1 MIKNQYG
8 IEYYGYGWSRRMPIT
23 DKLKTGELARLIPTL
38 PDSKKEEKAT
48 SVLLSIFRMVPSFAK
63 AVLEEAGAS
72 IGVRAKIECYT
83 EVTFNVDSLKNIRPD
98 GLIVVTTGNKEWS
111 ALVESKVGNASLKS
125 EQLESYAVAAKELG
139 IDALITISNEF
150 AVLPTHHPVGISKIL
165 SRKVSLFHF
174 SWLSV
179 ISKALLLSDNKV
191 VDDPEQAFLLAEMI
205 RYFNSSTSGVSAF
218 TKMDNGWREVCDRVQ
233 QGSPLQSI
241 ESDIKESIG
250 SWQQLLKYLSLKLS
264 IATASA
270 VELIIEKK
278 YQNNPELKLS
288 DSISSIIKDNSLSAS
303 MTIPNAA
310 APIDITADFIR
321 RTLSISMKL
330 QAPQDIKR
338 PTAAVNWL
346 TRQLK
351 DVNEKESFVVR
362 IHWPKRIPMTV
373 SSLANASE
381 NPDILVPE
389 NCKDIPK
396 SIEVAIV
403 VDLAG
408 RFRGSKTFVDESE
421 AQLKYFYKKIGQKLS
436 KWQAKAPTIKKPED
450 NAKSAISIAF
460 SEEADR
466 LELLNDD
473 NDIDTSYQ
481 PNVLAPESQSIPGDD
496 NV

>member
-1 MIKNQYG
+1 
-8 IEYYGYGWSRRMPIT
+8 MPIK
-23 DKLKTGELARLIPTL
+23 DKLKTGEAARLIPTL

-72 IGVRAKIECYT
+72 IGVRAKIECYA
-83 EVTFNVDSLKNIRPD
+83 EVTFAVDSLKNIRPD
-98 GLIVVTTGNKEWS
+98 GLIVVTTGSREWS
-111 ALVESKVGNASLKS
+111 ALVESKVGNAELKS
-125 EQLESYAVAAKELG
+125 EQLDSYAAAAKELG

-179 ISKALLLSDNKV
+179 ISKALLLSDDKI

-205 RYFNSSTSGVSAF
+205 RYFNSSNSGVSAF

-233 QGSPLQSI
+233 QGAPLQSI
-241 ESDIKESIG
+241 ENDVKEAIG

-270 VELIIEKK
+270 VELIVEKK
-278 YQNNPELKLS
+278 YQSNPELKLTES
-288 DSISSIIKDNSLSAS
+288 VNSVIKDNSLSAS
-303 MTIPNAA
+303 LSIPNAA
-310 APIDITADFIR
+310 APITLTADFTR
-321 RTLSISMKL
+321 RTLSISMSL

-338 PTAAVNWL
+338 PTAAINWL

-351 DVNEKESFVVR
+351 DLKEKDSFIVR
-362 IHWPKRIPMTV
+362 VHWPKRIPITIA
-373 SSLANASE
+373 SLAMADE
-381 NPDILVPE
+381 NPDILIPA
-389 NCKDIPK
+389 NSKDIPK
-396 SIEVAIV
+396 LIEVAIV

-421 AQLKYFYKKIGQKLS
+421 AGLKYFYKKIGQQLT
-436 KWQAKAPTIKKPED
+436 KWQPKAPTIKKAED
-450 NAKSAISIAF
+450 KSTVSISF

-466 LELLNDD
+466 LELSNDD
-473 NDIDTSYQ
+473 NEAEASYQ
-481 PNVLAPESQSIPGDD
+481 PRILASELPSANNTSET
-496 NV
+496 